1 MMLAE
6 RLLLAKGF
14 HLPTRERETL
24 AALDQLREPPGI
36 VMRRRARLYVTKAI
50 TGAST
55 AEIQRGDHDDIGGV
69 GIPIDPKWDPK
80 ELDALRQPGDK
91 RRSQSRT
98 LHVTPDLLADVP
110 LDLQRWLRQ
119 DAEMEI
125 SFDVE
130 MFVKTLMCTGGL
142 YRLDGGADGTQ
153 GVLDSIWGGLPVG
166 ELPPLPYPR
175 MWFEARD
182 AHGNYVPLWKGD
194 APEGSWNGL
203 DADTLW
209 ALGITEITPGT
220 TWGVIAVRQQD
231 WTYTADDEVRD
242 LSALRYERIHAL
254 DLQMAPDSA
263 EGMFVMPD
271 ADDDAKAESET
282 AYRGAMATWALVL
295 ADIVTARNVDRREV
309 PFGRKTR
316 KQLQRAAPGG
326 RFAPRLYNVS
336 IATATDDPLDE
347 THRSLSVRFLVRGH
361 WRVSKAL
368 HAKWIDSKEAH
379 CVWVA
384 AYVKG
389 PAFAPW
395 KGRPVYVEPPS
406 TVGHR
411 ES

>member
-6 RLLLAKGF
+6 HLLLAKGF

-24 AALDQLREPPGI
+24 AALDQLREPPGV
-36 VMRRRARLYVTKAI
+36 VMRRRARLYATKAI
-50 TGAST
+50 TGAKPR
-55 AEIQRGDHDDIGGV
+55 EIEDGTHDNIGGV
-69 GIPIDPKWDPK
+69 GIPITDEQFRLTAPDRPDGRGHAAAYLQITP
-80 ELDALRQPGDK
+80 ELVAAIPRELRPYLT
-91 RRSQSRT
+91 RE
-98 LHVTPDLLADVP
+98 
-110 LDLQRWLRQ
+110 
-119 DAEMEI
+119 AEMGI
-125 SFDVE
+125 SYDVE

-142 YRLDGGADGTQ
+142 YRLDGGEDGTQ
-153 GVLDSIWGGLPVG
+153 GVLDSIWGGLPIG
-166 ELPPLPYPR
+166 DLPPLPYPR
-175 MWFEARD
+175 MWFEARN
-182 AHGNYVPLWKGD
+182 AQGQFVPLWKGD
-194 APEGSWNGL
+194 PPEGSWNGL
-203 DADTLW
+203 DAGVLW

-220 TWGVIAVRQQD
+220 TWGVIVVRQPD
-231 WTYTADDEVRD
+231 WTYEADDEDRT
-242 LSALRYERIHAL
+242 LSALRYERIHRV
-254 DLQMAPDSA
+254 DLQMTPMSA
-263 EGMFVMPD
+263 GAMFVMPD
-271 ADDDAKAESET
+271 DEDGKPDSEA
-282 AYRGAMATWALVL
+282 AYRGAMASWALVL
-295 ADIVTARNVDRREV
+295 ADIVTARNVDRREA
-309 PFGRKTR
+309 PFARKTR

-389 PAFAPW
+389 PAGAPW